1 MPIALKIMKIFI
13 PADNYIKFC
22 IKFCIRLDISTG
34 KEIYVFSVQLPL
46 NAHIYIMLI
55 KTIKTTVRYLYAVA
69 LCMIHPF
76 VV

>member
-1 MPIALKIMKIFI
+1 MLIALKIMKIYI
-13 PADNYIKFC
+13 HADNYIKFC

-34 KEIYVFSVQLPL
+34 KEIHVFSVRLSL
-46 NAHIYIMLI
+46 NAHIYITLI
-55 KTIKTTVRYLYAVA
+55 KMIKTTVRYLYAVA